1 MIYNDTVISDDI
13 KYTMERINLIKT
25 VKITIKNALNLIGV
39 SAPEK
44 M

>member
-1 MIYNDTVISDDI
+1 
-13 KYTMERINLIKT
+13 MEKL
-25 VKITIKNALNLIGV
+25 TILKAVQIVLSNALNLIGV